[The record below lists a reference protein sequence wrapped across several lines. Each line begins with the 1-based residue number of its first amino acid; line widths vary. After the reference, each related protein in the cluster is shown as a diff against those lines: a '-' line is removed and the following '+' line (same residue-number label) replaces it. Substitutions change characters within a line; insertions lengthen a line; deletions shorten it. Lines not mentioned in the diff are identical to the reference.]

1 MCQELLVGTASR
13 RALAEIINMVSVE
26 IVGRRDT
33 SKTVVGKE
41 ILSVLHTTYKAL
53 MFAWNDMVDTD
64 PVTYSYVWDT
74 MLTDLPVDIMP
85 IVEETQEIMRSI
97 VNDIS
102 FDVQGLLP
110 VICVDDFAEA
120 SLLLTNI
127 VEVDKSFQ
135 LMSRV

>member
-53 MFAWNDMVDTD
+53 MFTWNDLMDTD
-64 PVTYSYVWDT
+64 PVTYAYVWDT
-74 MLTDLPVDIMP
+74 MLTDLSVDIMP

-135 LMSRV
+135 LLSRV